1 MSASRS
7 AGALAALVVAVT
19 VTVAQPAYAATTI
32 TRADL
37 QGSQVRIE
45 GSGSLPNASLTV
57 NGGAL
62 TGRADAAGA
71 FRIES
76 SSFAKPADCAVTVS
90 DGSTSATRTLSG
102 CTTQT
107 PPPPP
112 PPPPSSAPTL
122 SALTVS
128 PTDVVGPD
136 PATGTVTLSAAAPA
150 GGFVVDLTSDNPAA
164 ATVPPS
170 VTVPA
175 GASRATFPVT
185 TQQLTNAQSA
195 VMIGTVG
202 GVFSTERH
210 GIITV
215 WDAFHFANGSVSV
228 FPGGTGAGRVVSQPA
243 GVDCLIANGSGSGTC
258 NAFFAVGTVV
268 RLTATA
274 AAGSKFVGFAPKPG
288 CIDASRITVARGT
301 NHACQVGFLPK

>member
-1 MSASRS
+1 MSTSRS

-37 QGSQVRIE
+37 QGTSLRIE
-45 GSGSLPNASLTV
+45 GSGSLPNAPLTV
-57 NGGAL
+57 NGGVL
-62 TGRADAAGA
+62 TGRADSKGA

-76 SSFAKPADCAVTVS
+76 SSFAKPADCVVTVT
-90 DGSTSATRTLSG
+90 DGSTSARRALSG
-102 CTTQT
+102 CTTQAS
-107 PPPPP
+107 PP

-128 PTDVVGPD
+128 PTDVVGPN
-136 PATGTVTLSAAAPA
+136 PATGTVTLSAAAPT

-164 ATVPPS
+164 ATVPAS
-170 VTVPA
+170 VTVPV

-195 VMIGTVG
+195 VIIGTVG

-243 GVDCLIANGSGSGTC
+243 GVDCFIADGGGSGACT
-258 NAFFAVGTVV
+258 AFFAVGTVV

>member
-1 MSASRS
+1 MSTSRS

-19 VTVAQPAYAATTI
+19 VAAAQPAYAATTI
-32 TRADL
+32 SRADL
-37 QGSQVRIE
+37 QGASVRIE
-45 GSGSLPNASLTV
+45 GSGSLPNAQLTV
-57 NGGAL
+57 NGGVL
-62 TGRADAAGA
+62 TGRADASGA

-76 SSFAKPADCAVTVS
+76 SSFAKPADCAVTVT
-90 DGSTSATRTLSG
+90 DGSTSARRTLSG

-107 PPPPP
+107 PAPPPP
-112 PPPPSSAPTL
+112 TSSAPTL
-122 SALTVS
+122 SALMIS
-128 PTDVVGPD
+128 PTDVVGPN
-136 PATGTVTLSAAAPA
+136 PATGTVTLSGAAPD
-150 GGFVVDLTSDNPAA
+150 GGFVVDLSSDNPAA
-164 ATVPPS
+164 ATVPAS

-175 GASRATFPVT
+175 GASGATFPVT

-195 VMIGTVG
+195 VVIGTVG

-228 FPGGTGAGRVVSQPA
+228 FPGGAGAGRVVSQPA
-243 GVDCLIANGSGSGTC
+243 GVDCFIANGGGSGSC
-258 NAFFAVGTVV
+258 SAFFAVGTVV

-288 CIDASRITVARGT
+288 CIDASKITVARGT